1 MKKNVK
7 KSAKMYDEI
16 NELKYWKDHYEKLY
30 RQTDEI
36 LSNTV
41 DFKLKRFGNKIKKKL
56 KIGKD
61 KK

>member
-1 MKKNVK
+1 
-7 KSAKMYDEI
+7 MYDEI
-16 NELKYWKDHYEKLY
+16 NELKYWKNHYEKLY

-56 KIGKD
+56 KIKKD